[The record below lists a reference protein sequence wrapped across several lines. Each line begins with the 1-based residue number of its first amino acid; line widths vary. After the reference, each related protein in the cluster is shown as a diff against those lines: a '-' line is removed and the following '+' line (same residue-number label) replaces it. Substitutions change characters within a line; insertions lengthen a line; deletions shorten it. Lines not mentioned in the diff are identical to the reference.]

1 MESSFKDQFI
11 VGVTCSIPAPFNEFA
26 VQNKPRVSAAQRDV
40 SGHQTPI
47 CAAIPVTDRAL
58 LPGSVERSPGPPCAV
73 RGSLAGLAGRAGVT
87 RCRMAP
93 RMPSRIAAGRLVD
106 REIETHF
113 PAFPRSPRPPPPPH
127 TSSRGTNQRYL
138 AAIALSYRS
147 QFDTMSKIS
156 AAARRVGFD
165 RAEAGRDA
173 QPRAPPRPVYTVY
186 TPAAVPLSR
195 CATCPPHRPRRRPAA
210 ESVLSIYHNKYG
222 NSGSLTRRHSAA
234 PLHVRWA
241 GGCRVTACRGVPRPG
256 LPSPARLT
264 CWPAL
269 AP

>member
-26 VQNKPRVSAAQRDV
+26 VQNMPRVSAGQRDV

-138 AAIALSYRS
+138 TAIR
-147 QFDTMSKIS
+147 
-156 AAARRVGFD
+156 D
-165 RAEAGRDA
+165 R
-173 QPRAPPRPVYTVY
+173 PI
-186 TPAAVPLSR
+186 AVSS
-195 CATCPPHRPRRRPAA
+195 TQCPKYQRRRG
-210 ESVLSIYHNKYG
+210 ESVLTG
-222 NSGSLTRRHSAA
+222 LRRDGTRSPEPRPA
-234 PLHVRWA
+234 PCTLCTLPLPCRYRVAQHVRHIVRVDGLQPSLSLA
-241 GGCRVTACRGVPRPG
+241 FITISTVTA
-256 LPSPARLT
+256 AR
-264 CWPAL
+264 
-269 AP
+269 